1 MRDIEKARK
10 ERLHVRKRDENARK
24 KRLLVRKR
32 DYVKK
37 E

>member
-24 KRLLVRKR
+24 KTAGEKERLC
-32 DYVKK
+32 K

>member
-1 MRDIEKARK
+1 MAEEKARK

-24 KRLLVRKR
+24 KRLQVRKR
-32 DYVKK
+32 YYVKN